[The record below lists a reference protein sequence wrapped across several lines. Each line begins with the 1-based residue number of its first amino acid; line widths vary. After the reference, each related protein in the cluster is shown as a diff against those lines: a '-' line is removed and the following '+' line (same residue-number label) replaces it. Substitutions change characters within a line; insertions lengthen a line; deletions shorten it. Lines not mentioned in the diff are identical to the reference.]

1 MQISFTY
8 NYYYN
13 SKPSWIGTLDSS
25 VCILRWN
32 IVGYWEILGWP
43 VEYGLDP
50 RNYTD
55 TLIPNET
62 DWVLYGS
69 PSIVFTEFNL
79 NLGSCPINPVVY
91 DCTLA
96 GNIILTACVLEGNA
110 IITENPLPPCTR
122 PPGLNTFNLITG
134 YSIISPS
141 STIISTTSAITAC
154 DAINYLLGLVTFDN
168 VIINNL
174 SVNASSITLGQ
185 ILYINNFTNDCS
197 LVPNGFYFTGESI
210 EIRTIYQID
219 NGVIIDIIVCPG
231 VTTTT
236 TSTSN
241 TTTTTSSTSTTTST
255 STSTSTST
263 TTTTTSLPDCTL
275 EGNGEVIYTPL
286 IECSETTSSGGE
298 GITEYTIPLDSVGGT
313 IIMQLDAFSFPDKLE
328 ILHNGIKKATS
339 GMTVPNE
346 GPFDDVYGNTV
357 VPTYSQTMGIDQF
370 IGLDKGA
377 IPNRNSTFISETGI
391 TDIIVTMQQ
400 LIWWTYTTTDYN
412 NSNVVIVR
420 VTGPSGTVWN
430 IKRSCI
436 TTTTTT
442 TVLP

>member
-13 SKPSWIGTLDSS
+13 SKPSWIGTLNSS

-134 YSIISPS
+134 YSIISPLN
-141 STIISTTSAITAC
+141 TIVSTTSAITAC
-154 DAINYLLGLVTFDN
+154 DAINYLLGLVTFN
-168 VIINNL
+168 NIIINNL
-174 SVNASSITLGQ
+174 SINATSVTLGQ
-185 ILYINNFTNDCS
+185 VLYINNFTNDCT

-210 EIRTIYQID
+210 YSTTIYEVI
-219 NGVIIDIIVCPG
+219 NGVIINIINCS
-231 VTTTT
+231 TTTT
-236 TSTSN
+236 TT
-241 TTTTTSSTSTTTST
+241 
-255 STSTSTST
+255 TSTSTST
-263 TTTTTSLPDCTL
+263 TTTTTTVLLDCAL
-275 EGNGEVIYTPL
+275 VGNGEIIYAPL
-286 IECSETTSSGGE
+286 IECSEITSSGGE
-298 GITEYTIPLDSVGGT
+298 GITEYTIPLDSTGGT

-346 GPFDDVYGNTV
+346 GPFDDVYGNPV
-357 VPTYSQTMGIDQF
+357 VPTYSQTMSIDQF

-377 IPNRNSTFISETGI
+377 IPNRNSTFVSETGI
-391 TDIIVTMQQ
+391 TDIVVTMQQ

-412 NSNVVIVR
+412 NSSVVIIR
-420 VTGPSGTVWN
+420 VTGPSGTAWN

-442 TVLP
+442 TVLR

>member
-174 SVNASSITLGQ
+174 SVNALSITLGQ

-210 EIRTIYQID
+210 YSTTIYEVI
-219 NGVIIDIIVCPG
+219 NGVIVNIINC
-231 VTTTT
+231 
-236 TSTSN
+236 SL
-241 TTTTTSSTSTTTST
+241 
-255 STSTSTST
+255 T
-263 TTTTTSLPDCTL
+263 TTTTTTAVLLDCTL
-275 EGNGEVIYTPL
+275 EGNGEVIYAPL

-298 GITEYTIPLDSVGGT
+298 GITEYNIALDSIGGT
-313 IIMQLDAFSFPDKLE
+313 IIMQLDALSVPDKLE
-328 ILHNGIKKATS
+328 IIHNGVKKATS

-346 GPFDDVYGNTV
+346 GPFDNLYGSPTVPVYSETIA
-357 VPTYSQTMGIDQF
+357 TDQF
-370 IGLDKGA
+370 IGTSKGT
-377 IPNRNSTFISETGI
+377 IPTRSSTFISETGI
-391 TDIIVTMQQ
+391 TDVVVTMQQ
-400 LIWWTYTTTDYN
+400 LIWWTYTPSDYT
-412 NSNVVIVR
+412 NSNIVTIR
-420 VTGPSGTVWN
+420 ITGPSGTAWN
-430 IKRSCI
+430 IKRSC

-442 TVLP
+442 TTLLL